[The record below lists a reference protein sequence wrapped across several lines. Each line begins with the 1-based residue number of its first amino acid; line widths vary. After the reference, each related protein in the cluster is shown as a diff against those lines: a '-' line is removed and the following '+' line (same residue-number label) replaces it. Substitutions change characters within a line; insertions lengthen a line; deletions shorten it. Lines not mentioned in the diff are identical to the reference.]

1 MRPKEKQATPQ
12 VAFVFLGPLTNEPP
26 AIAGN
31 RARQRRFVSVLD
43 YPYEPPAIAGNRARQ
58 RGFVSVPD
66 YPRKE
71 YPS

>member
-1 MRPKEKQATPQ
+1 MSPKEKQAAPQ

-31 RARQRRFVSVLD
+31 RARQRGFVSV
-43 YPYEPPAIAGNRARQ
+43 PAILTNHPTSAGNRARQ

>member
-31 RARQRRFVSVLD
+31 RARQRGFVSV
-43 YPYEPPAIAGNRARQ
+43 PAILTNHPTSAGNRARQ